1 MADFKDKLSHLISQQ
16 APDFVLEDHPY
27 FLEFVKE
34 YYKFL
39 ESAEMTL
46 TDIGDPDHI
55 QLETQTATNNFLQL
69 SGTNQQKDD
78 SGDRILLEDT
88 SYGDFINGETITGQ
102 TSGATATVLVED
114 IDGGSRLFVSH
125 QNKFEIGEL
134 IIGSTSGAE
143 ATIATYKAN
152 PVQNIQQLLDYP
164 DPDKTIQSFLTKFRN
179 AFLQSIPDSLGTGV
193 DKRKLIKNIKSLYRA
208 KGTKRASEIF
218 FKLLFNENAEI
229 RFPKENIL
237 RASDGK
243 WDTERVIR
251 CTEVGTSNATHLIG
265 QVITQ
270 ANDPGDININ
280 EATAI
285 VENVFKY
292 EIGGET
298 VVELVLGESSITG
311 TFITGQNI
319 TGTDNTDEDIL
330 VTCTIQGIIATK
342 TITNDGAFYNQGDT
356 VNIAGGGNDA
366 IIQVDT
372 IGSGSISEIII
383 NSGGTGYEIGDT
395 VNFSTGNAIA
405 KVSVVNGGIAPEDAT
420 GFNFLLEDN
429 LGKLLQET
437 SFEGINAFRLEDGDI
452 DEMIL
457 LEDGSLLLQ
466 EENTDAAE
474 VEIYDYFTQEG
485 TFTANED
492 HIVLEDETLRG
503 DPYTGNKIVQ
513 EVYKDDGLGG
523 AEANT
528 GDITDVRLIYEGN
541 GYTSLPTLTITSS
554 GGSSASIFANSND
567 IGRVLNLKT
576 IELGSNYDDSPSPP
590 TLTLPTYLLLTNR
603 SGSFIVG
610 ETITGLDS
618 SSEAVT
624 ATVVSFDTDTSI
636 LKCSGATG
644 TFAESTTITG
654 GTSLQT
660 ANVYKNDQ
668 ATATSTVNAIA
679 TTDGKFINQDG
690 WISETSMRIQDSLLY
705 QDYSYIVRVGRSIN
719 DWRDTYTQTL
729 HSAGFYFQGEVT
741 IETQI
746 SARIKDVTGIN
757 TSVTEEIFGVYKTIF
772 TTILGR
778 RLGTSDD
785 GTTLRSNP
793 ALGVDPDFTDSTS
806 EHFTPNTRDLT
817 LTRSYTLI
825 FESVPKIT
833 IDGDTTKHGYAFSGP
848 RLGNINK
855 YWQRYSGSG
864 IAQTTAVGADST
876 VASYIT
882 PMTMANWANH
892 RIIGTQ
898 TNSDGEVVEFTNMTD
913 TPDLKTYVALPTE
926 ISISY

>member
-46 TDIGDPDHI
+46 TNIGDPDLI
-55 QLETQTATNNFLQL
+55 QLETQTETNNFLQL
-69 SGTNQQKDD
+69 SGTNQKRDD
-78 SGDRILLEDT
+78 NSDRILLEDT

-114 IDGGSRLFVSH
+114 IDEGSRLFVSH

-134 IIGSTSGAE
+134 IVGATSGAE

-218 FKLLFNENAEI
+218 FKLLFNESAEI

-243 WDTERVIR
+243 WDTQKVLR
-251 CTEVGTSNATHLIG
+251 CIEVGTSDAANLVG
-265 QVITQ
+265 QTITQ
-270 ANDPGDININ
+270 ANDPGDAGVN

-285 VENVFKY
+285 VENVFKFA
-292 EIGGET
+292 IAGET
-298 VVELVLGESSITG
+298 VVEIVLGDDSVTG
-311 TFITGQNI
+311 TFVAGQNI
-319 TGTDNTDEDIL
+319 TGVDNTDEDVLI
-330 VTCTIQGIIATK
+330 TCTLQGIIDSK
-342 TITNDGAFYNQGDT
+342 TITNDGAFYNEGDT
-356 VNIAGGGNDA
+356 VTITGGGNDA
-366 IIQVDT
+366 IINVDA
-372 IGSGSISEIII
+372 IGTGSITQVLVDD
-383 NSGGTGYEIGDT
+383 GGTGYEIGDT
-395 VNFSTGNAIA
+395 VNFSSGNATA
-405 KVSVVNGGIAPEDAT
+405 AVSVVNGGI
-420 GFNFLLEDN
+420 
-429 LGKLLQET
+429 
-437 SFEGINAFRLEDGDI
+437 RLE
-452 DEMIL
+452 
-457 LEDGSLLLQ
+457 
-466 EENTDAAE
+466 
-474 VEIYDYFTQEG
+474 EG
-485 TFTANED
+485 TEASSTS
-492 HIVLEDETLRG
+492 HIILEDETVRG

-513 EVYKDDGLGG
+513 ESGTGV
-523 AEANT
+523 
-528 GDITDVRLIYEGN
+528 GDITDVRMIYEGN
-541 GYTSLPTLTITSS
+541 GYTSLPTLTVTSS

-567 IGRVLNLKT
+567 IGRILSLKT

-603 SGSFIVG
+603 SGGFIVG

-618 SSEAVT
+618 SSTAVT
-624 ATVVSFDTDTSI
+624 ATVVSLDTDTNI

-644 TFAESTTITG
+644 TFAENTTITG
-654 GTSLQT
+654 GTGLQT
-660 ANVYKNDQ
+660 ATVTKNDQ

-679 TTDGKFINQDG
+679 TTDGEFINQDG

-719 DWRDTYTQTL
+719 DWRDTYTKTL
-729 HSAGFYFQGEVT
+729 HSSGFYFQGEVT
-741 IETQI
+741 IESQI
-746 SARIKDVTGIN
+746 SARLKNVTGIN
-757 TSVTEEIFGVYKTIF
+757 TNVTEEIFGVYKTIF

-778 RLGTSDD
+778 RLGTATD
-785 GTTLRSNP
+785 GTTLRANP

-817 LTRSYTLI
+817 LQPAYKLI
-825 FESVPKIT
+825 FESKPKLT
-833 IDGDTTKHGYAFSGP
+833 IRGDTTKHGYAVAGP
-848 RLGNINK
+848 RMRNINRLW
-855 YWQRYSGSG
+855 YIHSGSS
-864 IAQTTAVGADST
+864 IPQTTAVGADST
-876 VASYIT
+876 NASYIT
-882 PMTMANWANH
+882 PMTMADWADW
-892 RIIGTQ
+892 RIIGTK
-898 TNSDGEVVEFTNMTD
+898 TDNDGEIVQFGEINTD
-913 TPDLKTYVALPTE
+913 NLKTYIALPTE

>member
-46 TDIGDPDHI
+46 TNIGDPDHI
-55 QLETQTATNNFLQL
+55 QLETQTETNNFLQL
-69 SGTNQQKDD
+69 SGTNQQRDD
-78 SGDRILLEDT
+78 NGDRILLEDT

-114 IDGGSRLFVSH
+114 IDEGSRLFVSH

-134 IIGSTSGAE
+134 IVGATSGAE

-251 CTEVGTSNATHLIG
+251 CLEVGTSNATNLIG

-270 ANDPGDININ
+270 ANDPGDAGVN

-298 VVELVLGESSITG
+298 VVELVLAESSITG

-342 TITNDGAFYNQGDT
+342 TITNDGVFYNEGDT
-356 VNIAGGGNDA
+356 VSVAGGGNDA
-366 IIQVDT
+366 IIQVDA
-372 IGSGSISEIII
+372 IGSGSISEIIVDD
-383 NSGGTGYEIGDT
+383 GGTGYEIGDT
-395 VNFSTGNAIA
+395 INFSSGNATA
-405 KVSVVNGGIAPEDAT
+405 KVSVVNGSIT
-420 GFNFLLEDN
+420 
-429 LGKLLQET
+429 
-437 SFEGINAFRLEDGDI
+437 
-452 DEMIL
+452 
-457 LEDGSLLLQ
+457 Q
-466 EENTDAAE
+466 EESDSTTD
-474 VEIYDYFTQEG
+474 
-485 TFTANED
+485 D
-492 HIVLEDETLRG
+492 HIVLEDETVRG
-503 DPYTGNKIVQ
+503 DPYTGNKVVQ
-513 EVYKDDGLGG
+513 ESGTGV
-523 AEANT
+523 
-528 GDITDVRLIYEGN
+528 GDITDIRLIYKGN
-541 GYTSLPTLTITSS
+541 GYISLPTLTITSS
-554 GGSSASIFANSND
+554 GGSSASIFANSSD
-567 IGRVLNLKT
+567 IGRVLSLKT

-603 SGSFIVG
+603 SGGFITD

-618 SSEAVT
+618 SSTAVT
-624 ATVVSFDTDTSI
+624 ATVVSFDTNTNI

-644 TFAESTTITG
+644 TFAENTTITG

-660 ANVYKNDQ
+660 ATVTKNDQ

-679 TTDGKFINQDG
+679 TTDGEFINQDG

-741 IETQI
+741 IETQV

-772 TTILGR
+772 TTIFGR
-778 RLGTSDD
+778 RLGTTDD

-825 FESVPKIT
+825 FESVPRIT
-833 IDGDTTKHGYAFSGP
+833 IRGDSTKHGYAMVGP
-848 RLGNINK
+848 RMKSLYLNNLNPAFTSMFGGNHPNV
-855 YWQRYSGSG
+855 
-864 IAQTTAVGADST
+864 QTAAGGGDS
-876 VASYIT
+876 VERSYVQ
-882 PMTMANWANH
+882 PMTMGDWANH
-892 RIIGTQ
+892 RLIGTQ
-898 TNSDGEVVEFTNMTD
+898 TTHDGEVVQIDELANNN
-913 TPDLKTYVALPTE
+913 LKTYITYPTE
-926 ISISY
+926 ITVSY

>member
-1 MADFKDKLSHLISQQ
+1 L
-16 APDFVLEDHPY
+16 
-27 FLEFVKE
+27 
-34 YYKFL
+34 
-39 ESAEMTL
+39 
-46 TDIGDPDHI
+46 
-55 QLETQTATNNFLQL
+55 
-69 SGTNQQKDD
+69 
-78 SGDRILLEDT
+78 
-88 SYGDFINGETITGQ
+88 FI
-102 TSGATATVLVED
+102 
-114 IDGGSRLFVSH
+114 SH

-134 IIGSTSGAE
+134 IIGSTSRAE

-251 CTEVGTSNATHLIG
+251 CLEVGTSNATNLIG

-270 ANDPGDININ
+270 ANDPGDVGIN

-298 VVELVLGESSITG
+298 VVELVLAESSITG

-330 VTCTIQGIIATK
+330 VTCAIQGIIATK
-342 TITNDGAFYNQGDT
+342 TITNDGTFYNEGDT
-356 VNIAGGGNDA
+356 VSVAGGGNDA
-366 IIQVDT
+366 IIQVGS

-383 NSGGTGYEIGDT
+383 DNGGTGYEIGDT
-395 VNFSTGNAIA
+395 VNFSSGNATA
-405 KVSVVNGGIAPEDAT
+405 KVSVVNGGIT
-420 GFNFLLEDN
+420 
-429 LGKLLQET
+429 
-437 SFEGINAFRLEDGDI
+437 
-452 DEMIL
+452 
-457 LEDGSLLLQ
+457 Q
-466 EENTDAAE
+466 EESDSSTD
-474 VEIYDYFTQEG
+474 
-485 TFTANED
+485 D
-492 HIVLEDETLRG
+492 HIVLEDETVRG

-513 EVYKDDGLGG
+513 EAYKDNGLGG

-541 GYTSLPTLTITSS
+541 GYTSLPSLTITSS

-567 IGRVLNLKT
+567 IGRILSLNT

-603 SGSFIVG
+603 SGGFIVG

-618 SSEAVT
+618 SSTAVT

-644 TFAESTTITG
+644 TFAENTTITG

-660 ANVYKNDQ
+660 ATVTKNDQ

-679 TTDGKFINQDG
+679 TTDGRFINQDG

-719 DWRDTYTQTL
+719 DWRDAYTQTL

-741 IETQI
+741 IETQV

-778 RLGTSDD
+778 RLGTATD

-817 LTRSYTLI
+817 LTGAYKLI
-825 FESVPKIT
+825 FESTPKLT
-833 IDGDTTKHGYAFSGP
+833 IRGDTTKFGYAVAGP
-848 RLGNINK
+848 RMRNINRLW
-855 YWQRYSGSG
+855 YIHSGSS
-864 IAQTTAVGADST
+864 IPQTTAVGADST
-876 VASYIT
+876 TASYIT
-882 PMTMANWANH
+882 PMTMADWANH

-898 TNSDGEVVEFTNMTD
+898 TNNDGEVVQYREINTD
-913 TPDLKTYVALPTE
+913 NLKTYIALPTE

>member
-1 MADFKDKLSHLISQQ
+1 MADFKDKISNLLNSQV
-16 APDFVLEDHPY
+16 PDFVLEDHPL
-27 FLEFVKE
+27 FLEFVKS

-39 ESAEMTL
+39 ESAEITL
-46 TDIGDPDHI
+46 TNIGDPDHLQLDNQTDAIHFI
-55 QLETQTATNNFLQL
+55 QLN
-69 SGTNQQKDD
+69 GTNVKGDD
-78 SGDRILLEDT
+78 NGDRILLEDT
-88 SYGDFINGETITGQ
+88 SYGDFVNGETITGQ
-102 TSGATATVLVED
+102 TSGATATVLIED
-114 IDGGSRLFVSH
+114 VDAGSRLFVTH
-125 QNKFEIGEL
+125 QNKFIEGEL

-179 AFLQSIPDSLGTGV
+179 AFLASIPDTLDG
-193 DKRKLIKNIKSLYRA
+193 DINKRKLIKNIKSLYRA

-218 FKLLFNENAEI
+218 FKLLFNETAEI

-243 WDTERVIR
+243 WDTQQVLR
-251 CTEVGTSNATHLIG
+251 CLEVGTVNATNLIG
-265 QVITQ
+265 QTITQ
-270 ANDPGDININ
+270 ANVPSDSNIN

-298 VVELVLGESSITG
+298 VVEIVLGDETVSG
-311 TFITGQNI
+311 TFVAGQNI
-319 TGTDNTDEDIL
+319 TGTDNTDEDVLI
-330 VTCTIQGIIATK
+330 TCNLKGIINTK
-342 TITNDGAFYNQGDT
+342 TITNDGSLYNVGDT
-356 VNIAGGGNDA
+356 VVVSGGGNDA
-366 IIQVDT
+366 IIQVDA
-372 IGSGSISEIII
+372 IGSGAINEIIVDD
-383 NSGGTGYEIGDT
+383 GGTGYSIDDT
-395 VNFSTGNAIA
+395 VNFNTGNATA
-405 KVSVVNGGIAPEDAT
+405 KVSVVNGG
-420 GFNFLLEDN
+420 
-429 LGKLLQET
+429 
-437 SFEGINAFRLEDGDI
+437 
-452 DEMIL
+452 
-457 LEDGSLLLQ
+457 
-466 EENTDAAE
+466 
-474 VEIYDYFTQEG
+474 FTQEESDS
-485 TFTANED
+485 TTDD
-492 HIVLEDETLRG
+492 HIVLEDETVRG

-513 EVYKDDGLGG
+513 ES
-523 AEANT
+523 NT
-528 GDITDVRLIYEGN
+528 GVGDITDVRMIYEGN
-541 GYTSLPTLTITSS
+541 GYSSLPSLTITSS
-554 GGSSASIFANSND
+554 GGSSASIFANGSEV
-567 IGRVLNLKT
+567 GRVLKLKT
-576 IELGSNYDDSPSPP
+576 IELGSNYDNSPSPP
-590 TLTLPTYLLLTNR
+590 TLTLPTYLLLSNR
-603 SGSFIVG
+603 SGGFIVG

-618 SSEAVT
+618 SSTAVT
-624 ATVVSFDTDTSI
+624 ATVVSLDTDTNI

-644 TFAESTTITG
+644 TFAENTTITG
-654 GTSLQT
+654 GTGLQT
-660 ANVYKNDQ
+660 ATVYKNDQ
-668 ATATSTVNAIA
+668 ALATATVDAVA
-679 TTDGKFINQDG
+679 FTDGEFINQDG
-690 WISETSMRIQDSLLY
+690 WISEDSMLIQDSLLY
-705 QDYSYIVRVGRSIN
+705 QDYSYIIKVGRSIN
-719 DWRDTYTQTL
+719 DWRDTYTKTL
-729 HSAGFYFQGEVT
+729 HSAGFYFQGEVS
-741 IETQI
+741 IESQI
-746 SARIKDVTGIN
+746 SARLKNVTGIN

-772 TTILGR
+772 TTIFGR
-778 RLGTSDD
+778 RLGTTDD

-817 LTRSYTLI
+817 LSAAYTLI

>member
-46 TDIGDPDHI
+46 TNIGDPDHI
-55 QLETQTATNNFLQL
+55 QLETQTETNNFLQL
-69 SGTNQQKDD
+69 SGTNQQGDD
-78 SGDRILLEDT
+78 NGDRILLEDT

-114 IDGGSRLFVSH
+114 IDEGSRLFVTH

-134 IIGSTSGAE
+134 IVGATSGAE

-251 CTEVGTSNATHLIG
+251 CLEVGTSNATNLIG

-270 ANDPGDININ
+270 ANDPGDAGVN

-298 VVELVLGESSITG
+298 VVELVLAESSITG

-342 TITNDGAFYNQGDT
+342 TITNDGVFYNEGDT
-356 VNIAGGGNDA
+356 VSVAGGGNDA
-366 IIQVDT
+366 IIQVDA
-372 IGSGSISEIII
+372 IGSGSISEIIVDD
-383 NSGGTGYEIGDT
+383 GGTGYEIGDT
-395 VNFSTGNAIA
+395 INFSSGNATA
-405 KVSVVNGGIAPEDAT
+405 KVSVVNGSIT
-420 GFNFLLEDN
+420 
-429 LGKLLQET
+429 
-437 SFEGINAFRLEDGDI
+437 
-452 DEMIL
+452 
-457 LEDGSLLLQ
+457 Q
-466 EENTDAAE
+466 EESDSTTD
-474 VEIYDYFTQEG
+474 
-485 TFTANED
+485 D
-492 HIVLEDETLRG
+492 HIVLEDETVRG
-503 DPYTGNKIVQ
+503 DPYTGNKVVQ
-513 EVYKDDGLGG
+513 ESGTGV
-523 AEANT
+523 

-567 IGRVLNLKT
+567 IGRILSLKT

-603 SGSFIVG
+603 SGGFITD

-618 SSEAVT
+618 SSTAVT
-624 ATVVSFDTDTSI
+624 ATVVSFDTNTNI

-644 TFAESTTITG
+644 TFAENTTITG

-660 ANVYKNDQ
+660 ATVTKNDQ

-679 TTDGKFINQDG
+679 TTDGEFINQDG

-741 IETQI
+741 IETQV

-778 RLGTSDD
+778 RLGTTDD

-825 FESVPKIT
+825 FESVPRIT
-833 IDGDTTKHGYAFSGP
+833 IRGDSTKHGYAMVGP
-848 RLGNINK
+848 RMKSLYLNNLNPAFTSMFGGNHPNV
-855 YWQRYSGSG
+855 
-864 IAQTTAVGADST
+864 QTAAGGGDS
-876 VASYIT
+876 VERSYVQ
-882 PMTMANWANH
+882 PMTMGDRANH
-892 RIIGTQ
+892 RLIGTQ
-898 TNSDGEVVEFTNMTD
+898 TTHDGEVVQIDELANNN
-913 TPDLKTYVALPTE
+913 LKTYITYPTE
-926 ISISY
+926 ITVSY

>member
-1 MADFKDKLSHLISQQ
+1 MADFKDKLSYLINQQ

-27 FLEFVKE
+27 FMEFVKE

-39 ESAEMTL
+39 ESAELTL
-46 TDIGDPDHI
+46 TNIGDPDHI

-69 SGTNQQKDD
+69 SGTNQQSDD
-78 SGDRILLEDT
+78 NGDRILLEDT
-88 SYGDFINGETITGQ
+88 DAN
-102 TSGATATVLVED
+102 
-114 IDGGSRLFVSH
+114 SRLFISH

-134 IIGSTSGAE
+134 IVGSTSSAE
-143 ATIATYKAN
+143 ATISGYKAN

-179 AFLQSIPDSLGTGV
+179 AFLQSIPDNLTSGI

-243 WDTERVIR
+243 WDTQRVLR
-251 CTEVGTSNATHLIG
+251 CIEVGTSDAANLIG
-265 QVITQ
+265 QTITQ
-270 ANDPGDININ
+270 ANIPGDPTIN

-285 VENVFKY
+285 VENVFKFS
-292 EIGGET
+292 IGGET
-298 VVELVLGESSITG
+298 VVELILGDDSITG
-311 TFITGQNI
+311 TFVTGQNI
-319 TGTDNTDEDIL
+319 TGTDNTDPDVL
-330 VTCTIQGIIATK
+330 VTCTVQGIIATK
-342 TITNDGAFYNQGDT
+342 TINNDGTFYNEGDT
-356 VNIAGGGNDA
+356 VNVTGGGNDA
-366 IIQVDT
+366 IIQVDA
-372 IGSGSISEIII
+372 IGSGSIDEIFVDD
-383 NSGGTGYEIGDT
+383 GGTGYEIGDT
-395 VNFSTGNAIA
+395 VNFSTGNATA
-405 KVSVVNGGIAPEDAT
+405 KVSVVNGG
-420 GFNFLLEDN
+420 
-429 LGKLLQET
+429 
-437 SFEGINAFRLEDGDI
+437 
-452 DEMIL
+452 
-457 LEDGSLLLQ
+457 
-466 EENTDAAE
+466 
-474 VEIYDYFTQEG
+474 FTQEESDS
-485 TFTANED
+485 TTDD
-492 HIVLEDETLRG
+492 HIVLEDETVRG
-503 DPYTGNKIVQ
+503 DPYTGNKVVQ
-513 EVYKDDGLGG
+513 ESGTG
-523 AEANT
+523 T
-528 GDITDVRLIYEGN
+528 GDITDVRIIFEGN
-541 GYTSLPTLTITSS
+541 GYNALPTLTITSS
-554 GGSSASIFANSND
+554 GGSDASIFASGNE
-567 IGRVLNLKT
+567 IGRVLSLKT
-576 IELGSNYDDSPSPP
+576 VELGSNHDDSPSPP

-618 SSEAVT
+618 SLEAVT

-654 GTSLQT
+654 GTSFQT

-679 TTDGKFINQDG
+679 TTDGRFINQDG

-719 DWRDTYTQTL
+719 DWRDAYTQTL

-741 IETQI
+741 IETQV

-772 TTILGR
+772 TTIFGR
-778 RLGTSDD
+778 RLGTTDD

-825 FESVPKIT
+825 FESVPRIT
-833 IDGDTTKHGYAFSGP
+833 IRGDSTKHGYAMVGP
-848 RLGNINK
+848 RMKSLYLNNLNPAFTSMFGGNHPNV
-855 YWQRYSGSG
+855 
-864 IAQTTAVGADST
+864 QTAAGGGDS
-876 VASYIT
+876 VERSYVQ
-882 PMTMANWANH
+882 PMTMGDWANH
-892 RIIGTQ
+892 RLIGTQ
-898 TNSDGEVVEFTNMTD
+898 TTHDGEVVQIDELANNN
-913 TPDLKTYVALPTE
+913 LKTYITYPTE
-926 ISISY
+926 ITVSY

>member
-1 MADFKDKLSHLISQQ
+1 MADFKDKLSYLINQQ

-114 IDGGSRLFVSH
+114 NDGGSRLFVSH

-179 AFLQSIPDSLGTGV
+179 AFLQSIPDSLETGV

-251 CTEVGTSNATHLIG
+251 CLEVGTSNATHLIG

-342 TITNDGAFYNQGDT
+342 TITNDGAFYNEGDT
-356 VNIAGGGNDA
+356 VSVAGGGNDA
-366 IIQVDT
+366 IIQVNA
-372 IGSGSISEIII
+372 IGSGSISEVVVDG
-383 NSGGTGYEIGDT
+383 GGTGYEIGDT
-395 VNFSTGNAIA
+395 VNFSSGNATA
-405 KVSVVNGGIAPEDAT
+405 KVSVVNGGIT
-420 GFNFLLEDN
+420 
-429 LGKLLQET
+429 
-437 SFEGINAFRLEDGDI
+437 
-452 DEMIL
+452 
-457 LEDGSLLLQ
+457 Q
-466 EENTDAAE
+466 EESDSTTD
-474 VEIYDYFTQEG
+474 
-485 TFTANED
+485 D
-492 HIVLEDETLRG
+492 HIVLEDETVRG
-503 DPYTGNKIVQ
+503 DPYTGNKVVQ
-513 EVYKDDGLGG
+513 ESGTG
-523 AEANT
+523 T
-528 GDITDVRLIYEGN
+528 GDITDVRIISKGN
-541 GYTSLPTLTITSS
+541 GYNALPTLTITSS
-554 GGSSASIFANSND
+554 GGSDASIFASGNE
-567 IGRVLNLKT
+567 IGRVLSLKT
-576 IELGSNYDDSPSPP
+576 VELGSNHDDSPSPP
-590 TLTLPTYLLLTNR
+590 TLTLPTYLLLSNR
-603 SGSFIVG
+603 SGGFIVG

-618 SSEAVT
+618 SSTAVT
-624 ATVVSFDTDTSI
+624 ATVVSLDTNTNI

-644 TFAESTTITG
+644 TFAENTTITG

-660 ANVYKNDQ
+660 ATVTKNDQ

-679 TTDGKFINQDG
+679 TTDGRFINQDG

-719 DWRDTYTQTL
+719 DWRDSYTQTL

-741 IETQI
+741 IETQV

-772 TTILGR
+772 TTIIGR
-778 RLGTSDD
+778 RLGTTDD

-793 ALGVDPDFTDSTS
+793 LAGVPADLDDSTI
-806 EHFTPNTRDLT
+806 EHFTTNTRDVT

-825 FESVPKIT
+825 FESVPRIT
-833 IDGDTTKHGYAFSGP
+833 IRGDSTKHGYAMVGP
-848 RLGNINK
+848 RMKSLYLNNLNPAFTSMFGGNHPNV
-855 YWQRYSGSG
+855 
-864 IAQTTAVGADST
+864 QTAAGGGDS
-876 VASYIT
+876 VERSYVQPT
-882 PMTMANWANH
+882 TMEDWANH
-892 RIIGTQ
+892 RLIGTQ
-898 TNSDGEVVEFTNMTD
+898 TTHDGEVVQIDELANNN
-913 TPDLKTYVALPTE
+913 LKTYITYPTE
-926 ISISY
+926 ITVSY

>member
-1 MADFKDKLSHLISQQ
+1 MATFKDKISNLLNSQV
-16 APDFVLEDHPY
+16 PDFVLEDHPL
-27 FLEFVKE
+27 FLEFVKS

-39 ESAEMTL
+39 ESAEITL
-46 TDIGDPDHI
+46 TNIGDPDHLQLDNQTDAINFI
-55 QLETQTATNNFLQL
+55 QLN
-69 SGTNQQKDD
+69 GTNVKGDD
-78 SGDRILLEDT
+78 NGDRILLEDT

-102 TSGATATVLVED
+102 TSGATATILIED
-114 IDGGSRLFVSH
+114 VDGGSRLFVTH
-125 QNKFEIGEL
+125 QNKFIEGEL
-134 IIGSTSGAE
+134 IIGSTSAAE
-143 ATIATYKAN
+143 ATISKYRAN

-164 DPDKTIQSFLTKFRN
+164 DPDKTIQGFLTKFRN
-179 AFLQSIPDSLGTGV
+179 AFLASIPDTLDGDI

-218 FKLLFNENAEI
+218 FKLLFNETAEI

-243 WDTERVIR
+243 WDTQQVLR
-251 CTEVGTSNATHLIG
+251 CLEVGTSNATNLIG
-265 QVITQ
+265 QTITQ
-270 ANDPGDININ
+270 ANVPSDSNIN

-298 VVELVLGESSITG
+298 VVEIVLGDETVSG
-311 TFITGQNI
+311 TFVAGQNI
-319 TGTDNTDEDIL
+319 TGTDNTDEDVLI
-330 VTCTIQGIIATK
+330 TCNLKGIINSK
-342 TITNDGAFYNQGDT
+342 TITNDGSLYNVGDT
-356 VNIAGGGNDA
+356 VVVSGGGNDA
-366 IIQVDT
+366 IIQVDA
-372 IGSGSISEIII
+372 IGSGAINEIIVD
-383 NSGGTGYEIGDT
+383 NGGTGYQIGDT
-395 VNFSTGNAIA
+395 INFSFGNARA
-405 KVSVVNGGIAPEDAT
+405 AVSVVNGGIT
-420 GFNFLLEDN
+420 
-429 LGKLLQET
+429 
-437 SFEGINAFRLEDGDI
+437 
-452 DEMIL
+452 
-457 LEDGSLLLQ
+457 Q
-466 EENTDAAE
+466 EESDSSTD
-474 VEIYDYFTQEG
+474 
-485 TFTANED
+485 D
-492 HIVLEDETLRG
+492 HIVLEDETVRG

-513 EVYKDDGLGG
+513 ES
-523 AEANT
+523 NT
-528 GDITDVRLIYEGN
+528 GVGDITDVRMIYEGN
-541 GYTSLPTLTITSS
+541 GYSSLPSLTITSS
-554 GGSSASIFANSND
+554 GGSSASIFANGSEV
-567 IGRVLNLKT
+567 GRVLKLKT
-576 IELGSNYDDSPSPP
+576 IELGSNYDNSPSPP
-590 TLTLPTYLLLTNR
+590 TLTLPTYLLLSNR
-603 SGSFIVG
+603 SGGFIVG

-618 SSEAVT
+618 SSTAVT
-624 ATVVSFDTDTSI
+624 ATVVSLDTDTNI

-644 TFAESTTITG
+644 TFAENTTITG
-654 GTSLQT
+654 GTGLQT
-660 ANVYKNDQ
+660 ATVTKNDQ
-668 ATATSTVNAIA
+668 ATATSTVAALA
-679 TTDGKFINQDG
+679 TTDGRFINQDG
-690 WISETSMRIQDSLLY
+690 WVSEDSMLIQDSLLY
-705 QDYSYIVRVGRSIN
+705 QDYSYIIRVGRSIN
-719 DWRDTYTQTL
+719 DWRDTYTKTL
-729 HSAGFYFQGEVT
+729 HSAGFYFQGEVG

-778 RLGTSDD
+778 RLGTTDD

-817 LTRSYTLI
+817 LTRSYTLT

-864 IAQTTAVGADST
+864 IAQSTAVGADST

>member
-46 TDIGDPDHI
+46 TNIGDPDHV

-69 SGTNQQKDD
+69 SGTNQQGDD
-78 SGDRILLEDT
+78 NGDRILLEDT

-114 IDGGSRLFVSH
+114 IDEGSRLFVTH

-134 IIGSTSGAE
+134 IVGATSGAE

-243 WDTERVIR
+243 WDTQKVLR
-251 CTEVGTSNATHLIG
+251 CSEVGLSDAANLVG
-265 QVITQ
+265 QTITQ
-270 ANDPGDININ
+270 ANDPGDGSIN

-285 VENVFKY
+285 VENVFKFA
-292 EIGGET
+292 IGGET
-298 VVELVLGESSITG
+298 VVELILGDDTVSG
-311 TFITGQNI
+311 TFVAGQNI
-319 TGTDNTDEDIL
+319 TGTDNTDEDVL
-330 VTCTIQGIIATK
+330 VTCTIEGIITTK
-342 TITNDGAFYNQGDT
+342 TITNDGAFYNEADT
-356 VNIAGGGNDA
+356 VAITGGGNDA
-366 IIQVDT
+366 IINVDAV
-372 IGSGSISEIII
+372 GSGSITEVVVD
-383 NSGGTGYEIGDT
+383 SGGTGYEIGDT
-395 VNFSTGNAIA
+395 INFSSGNATAQI
-405 KVSVVNGGIAPEDAT
+405 SVVNGGIT
-420 GFNFLLEDN
+420 
-429 LGKLLQET
+429 
-437 SFEGINAFRLEDGDI
+437 
-452 DEMIL
+452 
-457 LEDGSLLLQ
+457 Q
-466 EENTDAAE
+466 EESDSSTD
-474 VEIYDYFTQEG
+474 
-485 TFTANED
+485 D
-492 HIVLEDETLRG
+492 HIILEDETVRG

-513 EVYKDDGLGG
+513 ESGTGS
-523 AEANT
+523 
-528 GDITDVRLIYEGN
+528 GDITDVRMIYQGN
-541 GYTSLPTLTITSS
+541 GYSSLPTLTITSS
-554 GGSSASIFANSND
+554 GGSGASVFAYGAE
-567 IGRVLNLKT
+567 IGRVLALKT
-576 IELGSNYDDSPSPP
+576 IELGSNYNDSPSPP
-590 TLTLPTYLLLTNR
+590 TLTLPTYILLTNR
-603 SGSFIVG
+603 SGGFTVG

-618 SSEAVT
+618 SSTAVT
-624 ATVVSFDTDTSI
+624 ATVVSLDTNTNI

-644 TFAESTTITG
+644 VFAENTTITG

-668 ATATSTVNAIA
+668 ATATSNVAAVA
-679 TTDGKFINQDG
+679 TTDGAFINQDG

-741 IETQI
+741 IESQI
-746 SARIKDVTGIN
+746 SARLSNVTGIN
-757 TSVTEEIFGVYKTIF
+757 TNVTEEIFGVYKTIF

-778 RLGTSDD
+778 RLGTIDD
-785 GTTLRSNP
+785 GTTLRANP
-793 ALGVDPDFTDSTS
+793 LLGVPADLTDSTS
-806 EHFTPNTRDLT
+806 EHFTANTRDVT
-817 LTRSYTLI
+817 LTRQYKLI
-825 FESVPKIT
+825 FESTPKLT
-833 IDGDTTKHGYAFSGP
+833 IRGDTTKFGYAVAGP
-848 RLGNINK
+848 RMRNINRLW
-855 YWQRYSGSG
+855 YIHSGSS
-864 IAQTTAVGADST
+864 IPQTSGVGADST
-876 VASYIT
+876 SASYIA
-882 PMTMANWANH
+882 PMTMADWADH
-892 RIIGTQ
+892 KIIGTH
-898 TNSDGEVVEFTNMTD
+898 TNNDGETVQFREINTD
-913 TPDLKTYVALPTE
+913 NLKTYIALPTQ